1 MSGDDF
7 PCFDI
12 KITDLI
18 FGAVL
23 IVKFTYLSITG
34 VVTFMTVELAL
45 SVQCA
50 KPPAAYKQSNCVH
63 VSCLAY
69 VKGIRSCRL
78 PISFD
83 WHQDR

>member
-34 VVTFMTVELAL
+34 VVHTH
-45 SVQCA
+45 S
-50 KPPAAYKQSNCVH
+50 
-63 VSCLAY
+63 
-69 VKGIRSCRL
+69 
-78 PISFD
+78 
-83 WHQDR
+83 